1 MQRRTTW
8 ARTVL
13 DYSLG
18 ADTNFATLDLLAAFK
33 ADGGVQQ
40 GVTVTRSHITLA
52 VVSET
57 AAGDVFSWGVLRGQN
72 TDIGTNVAG
81 APTPSADPYDDWMIW
96 RTETAA
102 DGLAQNHYWMGS
114 SNVSEWDLKAQ
125 RRLEELQM
133 TCNLVIQRISV
144 AAASLHIQVA
154 ASVLLK
160 LP

>member
-1 MQRRTTW
+1 
-8 ARTVL
+8 
-13 DYSLG
+13 
-18 ADTNFATLDLLAAFK
+18 
-33 ADGGVQQ
+33 
-40 GVTVTRSHITLA
+40 VTVTRSHITLA